1 MRRTAEAREAHSFN
15 IEDKMKT
22 LIYGFL
28 LVGLTLLSLPTTA
41 DAFSRRSHGSE
52 VTQSQAVTVPLKAG
66 TIETRDVSPTAVPEP
81 PVLLLMGIG
90 LGVFASCSAIWGCL
104 RQA

>member
-1 MRRTAEAREAHSFN
+1 
-15 IEDKMKT
+15 MKS
-22 LIYGFL
+22 LISGFL
-28 LVGLTLLSLPTTA
+28 LVGLTLLWLPTTA

-52 VTQSQAVTVPLKAG
+52 VTQSQAVTVPLKAD

-90 LGVFASCSAIWGCL
+90 LAVFALCSAIKGYR